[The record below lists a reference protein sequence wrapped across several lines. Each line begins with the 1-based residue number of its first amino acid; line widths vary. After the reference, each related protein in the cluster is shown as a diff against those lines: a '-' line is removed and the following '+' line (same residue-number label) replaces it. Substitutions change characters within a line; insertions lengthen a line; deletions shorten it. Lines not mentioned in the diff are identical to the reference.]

1 MPKLIV
7 RTDEVTRFFSRA
19 KAAAHNADRGKKF
32 SGTVTLSFEDP
43 KRMFAVL
50 SESRR
55 QLMTEVMHESRSINE
70 LTHRLRRN
78 RSSITKDVGMLE
90 KMGLIV
96 CQRRTNP
103 GHGIEKV
110 VRSVAPRI
118 ELVAILG

>member
-1 MPKLIV
+1 MAKLIV
-7 RTDEVTRFFSRA
+7 RTDDTTGFFTRARV
-19 KAAAHNADRGKKF
+19 AAHKADRGEKF
-32 SGTVTLSFEDP
+32 GGTVTLSFEDP
-43 KRMFAVL
+43 KHMFTVL

-55 QLMTEVMHESRSINE
+55 QLMTEIMHESRSINE